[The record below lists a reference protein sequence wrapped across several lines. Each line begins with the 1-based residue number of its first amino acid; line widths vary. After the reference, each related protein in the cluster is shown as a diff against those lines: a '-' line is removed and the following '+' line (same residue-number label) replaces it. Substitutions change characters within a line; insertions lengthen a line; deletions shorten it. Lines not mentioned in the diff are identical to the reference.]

1 MLHLNLPF
9 LLLFLLTSPIFASA
23 AITCLEVNSTA
34 IATWTNARGQ
44 TCRWTGKVGGNFGV
58 NAVNGGICGAG
69 CAGFGLGNVYT
80 QNCFNHDICS
90 FFNNAAGGAADPNC
104 GPAFRA
110 AEDDTLFG
118 YLYGCSARNPV
129 VKAEVP
135 GSGPVCG

>member
-58 NAVNGGICGAG
+58 NAVNGGMYVPFFAPFFCFSLAFSAFSAFFFKSSGKVFEIGYII
-69 CAGFGLGNVYT
+69 GL
-80 QNCFNHDICS
+80 D
-90 FFNNAAGGAADPNC
+90 
-104 GPAFRA
+104 
-110 AEDDTLFG
+110 
-118 YLYGCSARNPV
+118 
-129 VKAEVP
+129 
-135 GSGPVCG
+135 